1 MTRAPGNGDP
11 DTPVNHSTKC
21 HERNFVESLTSN
33 QRNALRII
41 LAHEGC
47 LGKLRRALG
56 TQLTETISENQRK
69 TGLAKLG
76 RTAELFDQLC
86 VAANIRHA

>member
-1 MTRAPGNGDP
+1 MATQKN
-11 DTPVNHSTKC
+11 TKC
-21 HERNFVESLTSN
+21 HAANFVQSLSAN

-41 LAHEGC
+41 LASEGC

-56 TQLTETISENQRK
+56 TQLTETISEDQRK

-76 RTAELFDQLC
+76 RTVDLFPEHDRRAVNLH
-86 VAANIRHA
+86 ALDRHTG